1 MRLLVIFQEVESIST
16 ASNPLDTMKGF
27 WSLLQSWLRPHR
39 GISQEKR
46 PLSLGFFKFVHTIR
60 KRGKTLLHALME
72 LLVTEDPGIQ
82 YEPLRK
88 PCLRLFSEVRV
99 IVVNPQTPTRT
110 FCNTALIA
118 QDCQPRIFYG
128 SHRREMLKN
137 GPCQG
142 CAKND
147 SRNHHP

>member
-1 MRLLVIFQEVESIST
+1 
-16 ASNPLDTMKGF
+16 MKGF

-110 FCNTALIA
+110 F
-118 QDCQPRIFYG
+118 
-128 SHRREMLKN
+128 
-137 GPCQG
+137 
-142 CAKND
+142 
-147 SRNHHP
+147 